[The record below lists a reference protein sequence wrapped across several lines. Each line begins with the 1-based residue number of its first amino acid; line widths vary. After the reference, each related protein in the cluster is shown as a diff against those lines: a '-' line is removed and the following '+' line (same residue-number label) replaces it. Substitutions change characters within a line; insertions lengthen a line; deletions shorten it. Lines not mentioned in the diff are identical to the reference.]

1 MLMTS
6 KIGAALVIAMAA
18 MLSMPAAADAA
29 SRRTRTPPSG
39 ETGYTNPSGCLGG
52 GCTSENP
59 DRVRQPCSG
68 GSCYK
73 RTRTTKSKS
82 HKSSEVVFELICAG

>member
-1 MLMTS
+1 MTS

-18 MLSMPAAADAA
+18 MLSLPSASDAA
-29 SRRTRTPPSG
+29 SRRNRIPPSG
-39 ETGYTNPSGCLGG
+39 ETGYSNPGGCLGG
-52 GCTSENP
+52 GCTYENP

-82 HKSSEVVFELICAG
+82 HKLSEVFFEMIRAG

>member
-1 MLMTS
+1 MIA
-6 KIGAALVIAMAA
+6 KITLAVVVAMAA
-18 MLSMPAAADAA
+18 IVSIPSSSYAA
-29 SRRTRTPPSG
+29 SHRHKAPPSG

-52 GCTSENP
+52 ACTGENP

-73 RTRTTKSKS
+73 HTRSTKHHKH
-82 HKSSEVVFELICAG
+82 HKSSGLIFEVIRVG